1 MTDLIAHLTRQGA
14 FGRATF
20 GPGPRTEGVLKHI
33 ESEIEEVRRAAAD
46 GDLDELVKEWTDIA
60 ILGLDGL
67 IRAVRA
73 REEAINAEKLARADR
88 MKQGRG
94 FFSFSHYC
102 REYGARPYITHDE
115 VARIAVDNIVG
126 KQAKNEMRDWP
137 DWRGKSED
145 QPIEHDRS
153 QGVQ

>member
-33 ESEIEEVRRAAAD
+33 ESEIEEVRRAAEE

-73 REEAINAEKLARADR
+73 REEAFNAQR
-88 MKQGRG
+88 ML
-94 FFSFSHYC
+94 SL
-102 REYGARPYITHDE
+102 ARPYITHDE
-115 VARIAVDNIVG
+115 VARIAVDNIVD

>member
-1 MTDLIAHLTRQGA
+1 M
-14 FGRATF
+14 
-20 GPGPRTEGVLKHI
+20 E
-33 ESEIEEVRRAAAD
+33 

-73 REEAINAEKLARADR
+73 REEAINAEKLARAER
-88 MKQGRG
+88 MKQDRG

>member
-33 ESEIEEVRRAAAD
+33 ESEIEEVRRAAAE

-73 REEAINAEKLARADR
+73 REEEFNAQR
-88 MKQGRG
+88 ML
-94 FFSFSHYC
+94 SL
-102 REYGARPYITHDE
+102 ARPYITHDE

>member
-33 ESEIEEVRRAAAD
+33 ESEIEEVRRAAAE
-46 GDLDELVKEWTDIA
+46 GDLEELVKEWTDIA

-73 REEAINAEKLARADR
+73 HEEAFNGHTML
-88 MKQGRG
+88 
-94 FFSFSHYC
+94 SL
-102 REYGARPYITHDE
+102 ARPYITHDE
-115 VARIAVDNIVG
+115 VARIAGDNIVG

>member
-20 GPGPRTEGVLKHI
+20 GPGHRTEGVLKHI

-73 REEAINAEKLARADR
+73 REEAFNAQR
-88 MKQGRG
+88 ML
-94 FFSFSHYC
+94 SL
-102 REYGARPYITHDE
+102 ARPYITHDE

>member
-33 ESEIEEVRRAAAD
+33 ESEIEEVRRAAAE

-73 REEAINAEKLARADR
+73 RQEAFNAQR
-88 MKQGRG
+88 ML
-94 FFSFSHYC
+94 FV
-102 REYGARPYITHDE
+102 RPYYITHDE
-115 VARIAVDNIVG
+115 VARIAVDNIVS
-126 KQAKNEMRDWP
+126 KQGKNEMRDWP

>member
-33 ESEIEEVRRAAAD
+33 ESEIEEVRRAAAEN
-46 GDLDELVKEWTDIA
+46 DLDELVKEWTDIA

-73 REEAINAEKLARADR
+73 REEAFNAQR
-88 MKQGRG
+88 ML
-94 FFSFSHYC
+94 SL
-102 REYGARPYITHDE
+102 ARPYITHDE
-115 VARIAVDNIVG
+115 VARMAVDNIVG

>member
-33 ESEIEEVRRAAAD
+33 ESEIEEVRRAAEE
-46 GDLDELVKEWTDIA
+46 GDLDEMVKEWTDIA

-73 REEAINAEKLARADR
+73 REEAFNAQR
-88 MKQGRG
+88 MP
-94 FFSFSHYC
+94 SLV
-102 REYGARPYITHDE
+102 RPYITHDE
-115 VARIAVDNIVG
+115 VARMAVDNIVA

>member
-14 FGRATF
+14 FGWATF

-33 ESEIEEVRRAAAD
+33 ESEIEEVRRAAEE

-73 REEAINAEKLARADR
+73 REEAFNAQR
-88 MKQGRG
+88 ML
-94 FFSFSHYC
+94 SL
-102 REYGARPYITHDE
+102 ARPYITHDE

-126 KQAKNEMRDWP
+126 KQAKNEMRNWP

>member
-33 ESEIEEVRRAAAD
+33 ESEIEEVRRAAAE

-73 REEAINAEKLARADR
+73 REEAFNAQR
-88 MKQGRG
+88 ML
-94 FFSFSHYC
+94 SL
-102 REYGARPYITHDE
+102 ARPYITHDE
-115 VARIAVDNIVG
+115 VARIAVDNIVD

>member
-33 ESEIEEVRRAAAD
+33 ESEIEEVRRAAEE

-73 REEAINAEKLARADR
+73 REEAWRVS
-88 MKQGRG
+88 M
-94 FFSFSHYC
+94 FSSPRSYV
-102 REYGARPYITHDE
+102 THDE
-115 VARIAVDNIVG
+115 VARIAVDSIVA

>member
-33 ESEIEEVRRAAAD
+33 ESEIEEVRRAAAE

-73 REEAINAEKLARADR
+73 REEAFNAQR
-88 MKQGRG
+88 ML
-94 FFSFSHYC
+94 SL
-102 REYGARPYITHDE
+102 ARPYITHDE

>member
-33 ESEIEEVRRAAAD
+33 EYEIEEVRRAAEE

-73 REEAINAEKLARADR
+73 REEAFNAQR
-88 MKQGRG
+88 ML
-94 FFSFSHYC
+94 SL
-102 REYGARPYITHDE
+102 ARPYITHDE

-126 KQAKNEMRDWP
+126 KQAKNEMRGWP

-145 QPIEHDRS
+145 QAIEHDRS

>member
-1 MTDLIAHLTRQGA
+1 MTDLIAYLTRQGA
-14 FGRATF
+14 FSRATF

-33 ESEIEEVRRAAAD
+33 ESEIEEVRRAAAE

-73 REEAINAEKLARADR
+73 SEEAFNAQR
-88 MKQGRG
+88 ML
-94 FFSFSHYC
+94 YL
-102 REYGARPYITHDE
+102 ARPYITHDE
-115 VARIAVDNIVG
+115 VAQIAVDNIVA

>member
-1 MTDLIAHLTRQGA
+1 MTDLIAHITRQGA

-33 ESEIEEVRRAAAD
+33 ESEIEEVRRAAEE
-46 GDLDELVKEWTDIA
+46 GDLDELVKEWTDIV

-67 IRAVRA
+67 IRAVRV
-73 REEAINAEKLARADR
+73 REEERRVKSVLSCPR
-88 MKQGRG
+88 
-94 FFSFSHYC
+94 SYV
-102 REYGARPYITHDE
+102 THDE
-115 VARIAVDNIVG
+115 VARISVDNIVG

>member
-33 ESEIEEVRRAAAD
+33 ESEIEEVRRAAAE
-46 GDLDELVKEWTDIA
+46 GDLDKLVKEWTDIA

-73 REEAINAEKLARADR
+73 REEAFNAQR
-88 MKQGRG
+88 ML
-94 FFSFSHYC
+94 SFL
-102 REYGARPYITHDE
+102 ARPYITHDA

>member
-14 FGRATF
+14 FGRAIF

-33 ESEIEEVRRAAAD
+33 ESEIEEVRRAAAE
-46 GDLDELVKEWTDIA
+46 GDLNELVKEWTDIA

-73 REEAINAEKLARADR
+73 REEAFNAQMIL
-88 MKQGRG
+88 
-94 FFSFSHYC
+94 SL
-102 REYGARPYITHDE
+102 YITHDE

>member
-33 ESEIEEVRRAAAD
+33 ESEIEEVRRAAD
-46 GDLDELVKEWTDIA
+46 EGDLDELVKEWTDIA

-73 REEAINAEKLARADR
+73 REEAFNAQR
-88 MKQGRG
+88 ML
-94 FFSFSHYC
+94 SL
-102 REYGARPYITHDE
+102 ARPYITHDE
-115 VARIAVDNIVG
+115 VARMAVDNIVA

>member
-1 MTDLIAHLTRQGA
+1 MTDLIAHLIRQGA

-33 ESEIEEVRRAAAD
+33 ESEIEEVRRASAE
-46 GDLDELVKEWTDIA
+46 GDLDEVVKEWTDIA

-73 REEAINAEKLARADR
+73 REEAFNAQR
-88 MKQGRG
+88 ML
-94 FFSFSHYC
+94 SL
-102 REYGARPYITHDE
+102 ARPYITHDE
-115 VARIAVDNIVG
+115 VARIAVDNIVA

>member
-33 ESEIEEVRRAAAD
+33 ESEIEEVRRAAEE

-73 REEAINAEKLARADR
+73 REEAFNAQR
-88 MKQGRG
+88 ML
-94 FFSFSHYC
+94 SL
-102 REYGARPYITHDE
+102 ARPYITHDE

>member
-20 GPGPRTEGVLKHI
+20 DPGPRTEGVLKHI
-33 ESEIEEVRRAAAD
+33 ESEIEEVRRAAEE

-73 REEAINAEKLARADR
+73 REEAFNAQR
-88 MKQGRG
+88 ML
-94 FFSFSHYC
+94 SL
-102 REYGARPYITHDE
+102 ARPYITHDE
-115 VARIAVDNIVG
+115 VARIAVTSIVI

>member
-33 ESEIEEVRRAAAD
+33 ESEIEEVRRAAEE

-73 REEAINAEKLARADR
+73 REEAFNAQR
-88 MKQGRG
+88 ML
-94 FFSFSHYC
+94 SL
-102 REYGARPYITHDE
+102 ARPYITHDE
-115 VARIAVDNIVG
+115 VARIAVDNIVA

>member
-14 FGRATF
+14 FGRASF

-33 ESEIEEVRRAAAD
+33 ESEIEEVRRAAEE

-73 REEAINAEKLARADR
+73 REEAFNAQR
-88 MKQGRG
+88 ML
-94 FFSFSHYC
+94 SL
-102 REYGARPYITHDE
+102 ARPYITHDE
-115 VARIAVDNIVG
+115 VARIAVDNIVA

>member
-33 ESEIEEVRRAAAD
+33 ESE
-46 GDLDELVKEWTDIA
+46 
-60 ILGLDGL
+60 
-67 IRAVRA
+67 
-73 REEAINAEKLARADR
+73 
-88 MKQGRG
+88 
-94 FFSFSHYC
+94 
-102 REYGARPYITHDE
+102 
-115 VARIAVDNIVG
+115 
-126 KQAKNEMRDWP
+126 
-137 DWRGKSED
+137 D

>member
-33 ESEIEEVRRAAAD
+33 ESEIEEVRRAAEE

-73 REEAINAEKLARADR
+73 REEAFNAQR
-88 MKQGRG
+88 ML
-94 FFSFSHYC
+94 SL
-102 REYGARPYITHDE
+102 ARPYITHDE
-115 VARIAVDNIVG
+115 VARIAVTSIVI

>member
-33 ESEIEEVRRAAAD
+33 ESEIEEVRRAAEE

-73 REEAINAEKLARADR
+73 SEEAFNAQR
-88 MKQGRG
+88 ML
-94 FFSFSHYC
+94 YL
-102 REYGARPYITHDE
+102 ARPYITHDE
-115 VARIAVDNIVG
+115 VAQIAVDNIVA

>member
-1 MTDLIAHLTRQGA
+1 MIDMIAHLTRQGA
-14 FGRATF
+14 FCRATF

-33 ESEIEEVRRAAAD
+33 ESEIEEVRRAAAEN
-46 GDLDELVKEWTDIA
+46 DLDELVKEWTDIA

-73 REEAINAEKLARADR
+73 REDARDEAKR
-88 MKQGRG
+88 MNG
-94 FFSFSHYC
+94 FPAV
-102 REYGARPYITHDE
+102 ARPYITHDE
-115 VARIAVDNIVG
+115 VARIVVDNIVG

>member
-14 FGRATF
+14 FSRATF

-33 ESEIEEVRRAAAD
+33 ESEIEEVRRAAEE

-73 REEAINAEKLARADR
+73 REEAFNAQR
-88 MKQGRG
+88 ML
-94 FFSFSHYC
+94 SL
-102 REYGARPYITHDE
+102 ARPYITHDE

-126 KQAKNEMRDWP
+126 KQAKNEMRNWP

>member
-33 ESEIEEVRRAAAD
+33 ESEIEEVRRAAAE

-73 REEAINAEKLARADR
+73 REEAINAQR
-88 MKQGRG
+88 ML
-94 FFSFSHYC
+94 SL
-102 REYGARPYITHDE
+102 ARPYITHDE

>member
-20 GPGPRTEGVLKHI
+20 GSGPRTEGVLKHI
-33 ESEIEEVRRAAAD
+33 ESEIEEVRRAAAE

-73 REEAINAEKLARADR
+73 REEAFNAQR
-88 MKQGRG
+88 ML
-94 FFSFSHYC
+94 SL
-102 REYGARPYITHDE
+102 ARPYITHDE

>member
-33 ESEIEEVRRAAAD
+33 ESEIEEVRRAAAE

-73 REEAINAEKLARADR
+73 RQEAFNSQR
-88 MKQGRG
+88 ML
-94 FFSFSHYC
+94 SL
-102 REYGARPYITHDE
+102 ARPYITHDE
-115 VARIAVDNIVG
+115 VARIAVDNILG